1 MTKVRI
7 EGLAP
12 QDVQFIGAIPLT
24 EKAAPNGVATLGS
37 DRKVPAD
44 QLPLM
49 PTLEELEAEAVEAEA
64 RAKLYVD
71 QKISQILQPP
81 LPTLAD
87 LGGEPEGAEARAK
100 LYIDQQIASLVAR
113 LNQLEADYP
122 VNHSHFWG
130 TGSATNGTSV
140 KTWSKFV
147 TSGND
152 FCRYASV
159 ASPANGDTVEFKFP
173 LKAGNYNL
181 ELIYLRR
188 TDSGIVN
195 LYLDGSQIGTID
207 AYSSTN
213 SNVNRLILNF
223 SVTTTGIH
231 SFKLVVAGKNAS
243 SSGFSFAAT
252 AVLINPQTVIPS
264 QLISSV
270 RINCGDQSNYTAA
283 DGNVWI
289 ADTYFTGGVRADLE
303 AALGPF
309 TVAGTQNQ
317 RIYKFE
323 RSQDNG
329 SFSYAIPIGGSGI
342 FTLKL
347 LFAENYFNNV
357 GDRVGSVSLNGSPLL
372 TNFDILKEVNKHTAL
387 VKAWTGVQMPTAT
400 VNLTFTNIL
409 VNGIE
414 LVRT

>member
-1 MTKVRI
+1 MVARI
-7 EGLAP
+7 RL
-12 QDVQFIGAIPLT
+12 VNLT
-24 EKAAPNGVATLGS
+24 P
-37 DRKVPAD
+37 
-44 QLPLM
+44 
-49 PTLEELEAEAVEAEA
+49 EELELTGAEPVGAEA
-64 RAKLYVD
+64 RARQYTD
-71 QKISQILQPP
+71 ERMAQIPQPIAP
-81 LPTLAD
+81 TLADLGGEPKGAEQRARQYTDERIAQIPAPIAPTLAD

-100 LYIDQQIASLVAR
+100 LYINQQIASLVAR
-113 LNQLEADYP
+113 LNQLESDYP
-122 VNHSHFWG
+122 VNHNHFWG

-173 LKAGNYNL
+173 LKSGNYNL
-181 ELIYLRR
+181 ELIHLRR

-213 SNVNRLILNF
+213 SNVNRFTASF
-223 SVTTTGIH
+223 SVATTGIH
-231 SFKLVVAGKNAS
+231 SFKAVVAGKNTS
-243 SSGFSFAAT
+243 SSSFSFAAT
-252 AVLINPQTVIPS
+252 AVLISAAATIPS
-264 QLISSV
+264 QLVSAV
-270 RINCGDQSNYTAA
+270 RINCGDQSNFTAA
-283 DGNVWI
+283 DGNIWV
-289 ADTYFTGGVRADLE
+289 ADNYFTGGVRADLE

-309 TVAGTQNQ
+309 TVSGTQNQ

-347 LFAENYFNNV
+347 LFAENYFNKV